1 MTPVNAGKVNLGT
14 ALVAGG
20 LLLLAIN
27 LGLLDATIW
36 ANLARA
42 WPLLLV
48 ALGLNLVLQRTRLWF
63 LPTLLVAGTVG
74 YIALIGFPGQ
84 WQARTVRAEGLLEA
98 GVQSARFRLDIGAG
112 SLTVRGGAA
121 SLYEA
126 TFHVRGRE
134 PLLRVNRRGTTLD
147 ITMHQQDRRILRWM
161 GPLSEEW
168 DVQIGDQV
176 PVDLAID
183 AGGAALDLD
192 LRRVPVKSLDIN
204 GGASSITIALGD
216 NGRNTDVFI
225 NTGAANIELI
235 IPRTAGTRFKIDSL
249 LADTNLDHLGLIKR
263 DDGYV
268 TKNYVEART
277 TVDVY
282 VASALARLEVR
293 YANRN

>member
-1 MTPVNAGKVNLGT
+1 MTQVNAGKVNLGT
-14 ALVAGG
+14 ALVAAGF
-20 LLLLAIN
+20 LLLAIN

-36 ANLARA
+36 GNLARI
-42 WPLLLV
+42 WPLFLV
-48 ALGLNLVLQRTRLWF
+48 ALGLNLVLQGTRLWF
-63 LPTLLVAGTVG
+63 LPTLLVACTVG

-84 WQARTVRAEGLLEA
+84 WQPKTVRAEGLLEA
-98 GVQSARFRLDIGAG
+98 GVQAARFRLDLGAG
-112 SLTVRGGAA
+112 SLRLRGGAVG
-121 SLYEA
+121 LYDA
-126 TFHVRGRE
+126 TFHVQGRE
-134 PLLRVNRRGTTLD
+134 PLLRASRRGTMQDVT
-147 ITMHQQDRRILRWM
+147 IHQQDRRILRWM

-168 DVQIGDQV
+168 DIQLGDQV

-183 AGGAALDLD
+183 AGGAALELD
-192 LRRVPVKSLDIN
+192 LTGVSVKSLDIN
-204 GGASSITIALGD
+204 GGASSISIALGD
-216 NGRNTDVFI
+216 SGRNTDVFI

-263 DDGYV
+263 GDGYV

-293 YANRN
+293 YAD